1 LPHPIVAPVPTPT
14 PKTGAS
20 TASSSTTAPP
30 TKTWD
35 GEIDGDPDARALSV
49 LFDGLTGQSIEV
61 RIERY
66 EGWAKAHPDSRFVP
80 VLLEEARNLRALLS
94 ADGQAPAEL
103 PVARSFEQPKT
114 VLAGSSFTIGVE
126 IAGPVVGAVLQLR
139 LADEPAFTPMAMKSV
154 GPGYYVVTVPRERVV
169 GPSLSFFVDAVIAGG
184 GAVAVVASSA
194 TPSVI
199 KVLQAPSP
207 KPLQTYESTF
217 SLWTDYADYNRLRG
231 NDYAWQTEG
240 YFGMRFSDVGVRA
253 VRSGFGVYKGKGGA
267 VADLDEAVPPLKPR
281 TVGLSYGYIEGEFGL
296 TAAFALIGRA
306 VVGLGE
312 EGVTGG
318 GQAFIRIGSDK
329 KTNFMIGGEFL
340 GGIGIR
346 GITQV
351 ELNMFPRFP
360 IILRSEVTNQPA
372 GTKPDGGRIQDLTG
386 KSVSEGDLGVRA
398 IAQAGYR
405 VTPNLT
411 FFLRGS
417 YQGRTINHAG
427 PGAGAGMTF
436 SW

>member
-1 LPHPIVAPVPTPT
+1 M
-14 PKTGAS
+14 KT
-20 TASSSTTAPP
+20 
-30 TKTWD
+30 
-35 GEIDGDPDARALSV
+35 RRL
-49 LFDGLTGQSIEV
+49 L
-61 RIERY
+61 
-66 EGWAKAHPDSRFVP
+66 P
-80 VLLEEARNLRALLS
+80 VLLFLALS
-94 ADGQAPAEL
+94 ASAAI
-103 PVARSFEQPKT
+103 KT
-114 VLAGSSFTIGVE
+114 PE
-126 IAGPVVGAVLQLR
+126 
-139 LADEPAFTPMAMKSV
+139 E
-154 GPGYYVVTVPRERVV
+154 
-169 GPSLSFFVDAVIAGG
+169 
-184 GAVAVVASSA
+184 
-194 TPSVI
+194 
-199 KVLQAPSP
+199 
-207 KPLQTYESTF
+207 
-217 SLWTDYADYNRLRG
+217 
-231 NDYAWQTEG
+231 
-240 YFGMRFSDVGVRA
+240 YFGF
-253 VRSGFGVYKGKGGA
+253 
-267 VADLDEAVPPLKPR
+267 
-281 TVGLSYGYIEGEFGL
+281 
-296 TAAFALIGRA
+296 
-306 VVGLGE
+306 
-312 EGVTGG
+312 
-318 GQAFIRIGSDK
+318 RIGSDK

>member
-1 LPHPIVAPVPTPT
+1 
-14 PKTGAS
+14 
-20 TASSSTTAPP
+20 
-30 TKTWD
+30 
-35 GEIDGDPDARALSV
+35 
-49 LFDGLTGQSIEV
+49 
-61 RIERY
+61 
-66 EGWAKAHPDSRFVP
+66 
-80 VLLEEARNLRALLS
+80 
-94 ADGQAPAEL
+94 
-103 PVARSFEQPKT
+103 
-114 VLAGSSFTIGVE
+114 
-126 IAGPVVGAVLQLR
+126 
-139 LADEPAFTPMAMKSV
+139 TPMAMKEI
-154 GPGYYVVTVPRERVV
+154 GPGYYGVTVPKERVA
-169 GPSLSFFVDAVIAGG
+169 GATLSYFIEAVTPGG
-184 GAVAVVASSA
+184 TAVPIVASS
-194 TPSVI
+194 TKPEVI
-199 KVLQAPSP
+199 KVLSAPAP
-207 KPLQTYESTF
+207 MQLKTYDSTF
-217 SLWTDYADYNRLRG
+217 SLWTDFADYNRLRG

-253 VRSGFGVYKGKGGA
+253 VRSGFGVYKGKGGGI
-267 VADLDEAVPPLKPR
+267 ADLDEASLRAR
-281 TVGLSYGYIEGEFGL
+281 TVGLTYGYLEGEFGIS
-296 TAAFALIGRA
+296 AAFGLIGRA

-372 GTKPDGGRIQDLTG
+372 GTKPEAGRIQDLAG
-386 KSVSEGDLGVRA
+386 KSVSVGDLGVRA
-398 IAQAGYR
+398 IVQAGYR

-411 FFLRGS
+411 FFVRGS